1 MKSKR
6 FLLLVMAICLASGV
20 KAQSLVYNS
29 DVLFFHFFEDTRD
42 GQMPSLSS
50 PEARI
55 FIIRIKDGALY
66 TLASGH
72 SAWEKAKEVS
82 DNLKS
87 NPNYYNT
94 KTPKLL
100 LMDAKDYDL
109 DLSNVKWIVYKNPRY
124 SSDDY
129 DSFYAVK
136 RDFSEFMRWREPDIC
151 SQDDRTPFGR
161 SIGKRISKD
170 QLIKMNYI
178 GKRDF
183 LND

>member
-1 MKSKR
+1 MKAKKIL
-6 FLLLVMAICLASGV
+6 FLVMTICLASGV
-20 KAQSLVYNS
+20 KAQSRVYNS
-29 DVLFFHFFEDTRD
+29 DVLFFHFCEDTRD

-66 TLASGH
+66 TLASGY
-72 SAWEKAKEVS
+72 SAWEKSKEVS
-82 DNLKS
+82 DNLKG

-100 LMDAKDYDL
+100 LMDANSYDP
-109 DLSNVKWIVYKNPRY
+109 DMSNEKWIVYKLPKW
-124 SSDDY
+124 SSDGY

-136 RDFSEFMRWREPDIC
+136 RDFSAFMRWREPDIC
-151 SQDDRTPFGR
+151 SSDDRTPFGR
-161 SIGKRISKD
+161 SIGKQISKE